1 MARPIPFLKFL
12 QSLLLL
18 FLGVGILI
26 YTLHRTESDT
36 WKTLWP
42 RLNGVYFSVMCGF
55 IVLSH
60 VLRALRWRQLFGDVS
75 DAPRI
80 YTSFISL
87 MAGYLANLIPPRA
100 GEVIRAAL
108 LARFEK
114 IPVEKVFGTVL
125 SERAVDVITL
135 MLLFVPSVLLSG
147 DALQFYLQN
156 YILNALFEK
165 SRALSLHKVLIM
177 SLAFLM
183 AALVVVYWGFKNF
196 KALFVSFWQG
206 FTAVLRLQR
215 PGVFWL
221 STLLIW
227 FCYWAIIVLGYLSL
241 HVWPQDWP
249 IATLALMT
257 AGTVGMIVTPGGT
270 IYPILCSG
278 ILALFGVIPEEGL
291 LMGWLLWG
299 SQMIIFIIFGA
310 VAFVTLP
317 FVKRA

>member
-1 MARPIPFLKFL
+1 LARPIPFLKFL

-114 IPVEKVFGTVL
+114 KY
-125 SERAVDVITL
+125 SE
-135 MLLFVPSVLLSG
+135 
-147 DALQFYLQN
+147 QFYRK
-156 YILNALFEK
+156 EP
-165 SRALSLHKVLIM
+165 
-177 SLAFLM
+177 
-183 AALVVVYWGFKNF
+183 W
-196 KALFVSFWQG
+196 
-206 FTAVLRLQR
+206 
-215 PGVFWL
+215 
-221 STLLIW
+221 TLL
-227 FCYWAIIVLGYLSL
+227 
-241 HVWPQDWP
+241 
-249 IATLALMT
+249 
-257 AGTVGMIVTPGGT
+257 
-270 IYPILCSG
+270 
-278 ILALFGVIPEEGL
+278 
-291 LMGWLLWG
+291 
-299 SQMIIFIIFGA
+299 
-310 VAFVTLP
+310 
-317 FVKRA
+317 R